1 MLGISLEEFE
11 KQAKCTNAS
20 APADFEKRL
29 DAKRCQHC
37 WTLRH
42 SHLCKGCEKLLCQH
56 CFHYTFCGRGERGD
70 MYHEASSI
78 SVNRGGSQANE
89 KAVEKGDGKYDRDDV
104 DKGPA
109 IRQKKGANKINR
121 LMMMNGVQSQTST
134 TCVPSSQGQSQPKAM
149 CASMLAKQHVSN
161 KNECAPGEN
170 SSPALLIDSESRTQ
184 QRHDGV
190 RAIFRISMPPK
201 PSRPT
206 PW

>member
-1 MLGISLEEFE
+1 
-11 KQAKCTNAS
+11 
-20 APADFEKRL
+20 
-29 DAKRCQHC
+29 
-37 WTLRH
+37 
-42 SHLCKGCEKLLCQH
+42 
-56 CFHYTFCGRGERGD
+56 

-109 IRQKKGANKINR
+109 IREKKGANKINSS
-121 LMMMNGVQSQTST
+121 MMMNGVQIQTST
-134 TCVPSSQGQSQPKAM
+134 TCVPSSGS
-149 CASMLAKQHVSN
+149 ASSTAPGVTADAEATAWRNTIQEFEQWKKGGWKKSGKHEFNLKEFDAEAEQAQQAERGTYFLELTSRLAKEHVSN